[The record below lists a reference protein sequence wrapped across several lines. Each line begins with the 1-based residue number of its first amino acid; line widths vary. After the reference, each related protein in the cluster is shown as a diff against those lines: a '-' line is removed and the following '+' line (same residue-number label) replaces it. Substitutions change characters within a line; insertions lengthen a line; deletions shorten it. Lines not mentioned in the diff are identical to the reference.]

1 MDKLNISTFP
11 GCVKKTLEYIKTAL
25 KALHVSAA
33 DSEALLGSAGE
44 IISAICAAD
53 ANGSVIVSAEKS
65 AKGCCV
71 QFMHLGALFNPCPK
85 APDSITQKCMDEIS
99 FEFKYGRNV
108 LSVFRRANSDKNI
121 QEVKEMKEIQIRNH
135 SIKPGD
141 KIAVINEHSKADIL
155 ARAEALANDDSF
167 AAVEW
172 RIDNYDDVFEIR
184 FVIMPETI
192 AEVRKA
198 LGDKVL
204 MYTFRD
210 KRIGGAHPTTCMY
223 HSRLNNLA
231 IDSGAGDIITVE
243 WYDELDAAISNV
255 ENAHKG
261 GKVVVASWCTDGKL
275 CAECVQHKLVGALGA
290 ALGRMVG
297 SLTLGKKKYADV
309 QAEMLEL
316 GAVCADEE
324 TKASLDAGIAA
335 FKAKHADVLVIRS
348 VITADGS
355 EEKTVF

>member
-1 MDKLNISTFP
+1 M
-11 GCVKKTLEYIKTAL
+11 
-25 KALHVSAA
+25 
-33 DSEALLGSAGE
+33 
-44 IISAICAAD
+44 
-53 ANGSVIVSAEKS
+53 
-65 AKGCCV
+65 
-71 QFMHLGALFNPCPK
+71 QFMHQGALFNPCPK

-108 LSVFRRANSDKNI
+108 LTVFRRANSDKNI

-141 KIAVINEHSKADIL
+141 KIAVINEHSKADVL

-172 RIDNYDDVFEIR
+172 RIDNYEDVFEIR

-204 MYTFRD
+204 MYTF
-210 KRIGGAHPTTCMY
+210 
-223 HSRLNNLA
+223 RLNNLA

-261 GKVVVASWCTDGKL
+261 GKIVAASWCTDGKL
-275 CAECVQHKLVGALGA
+275 CAECVQHKLEEMLE
-290 ALGRMVG
+290 
-297 SLTLGKKKYADV
+297 SNAD
-309 QAEMLEL
+309 MLEL
-316 GAVCADEE
+316 G
-324 TKASLDAGIAA
+324 
-335 FKAKHADVLVIRS
+335 VIRS

>member
-1 MDKLNISTFP
+1 M
-11 GCVKKTLEYIKTAL
+11 
-25 KALHVSAA
+25 
-33 DSEALLGSAGE
+33 
-44 IISAICAAD
+44 
-53 ANGSVIVSAEKS
+53 
-65 AKGCCV
+65 
-71 QFMHLGALFNPCPK
+71 QFMHQGALFNPCSK
-85 APDSITQKCMDEIS
+85 APGSITQKCMDEIS

-108 LSVFRRANSDKNI
+108 LTVFRRANSDKNI

-141 KIAVINEHSKADIL
+141 KIAVINEHSKADVL

-172 RIDNYDDVFEIR
+172 RIDNYEDVFEIR

-231 IDSGAGDIITVE
+231 IDFGAGDIITVE

-261 GKVVVASWCTDGKL
+261 GKIVAASWCTDGKL
-275 CAECVQHKLVGALGA
+275 CAECVQHKLEEMLE
-290 ALGRMVG
+290 
-297 SLTLGKKKYADV
+297 SQAD
-309 QAEMLEL
+309 MLEL
-316 GAVCADEE
+316 GAVCADKE

>member
-11 GCVKKTLEYIKTAL
+11 GCVEKTLEYIKTAL

-172 RIDNYDDVFEIR
+172 RIDNYDDVFEI
-184 FVIMPETI
+184 
-192 AEVRKA
+192 
-198 LGDKVL
+198 L
-204 MYTFRD
+204 
-210 KRIGGAHPTTCMY
+210 
-223 HSRLNNLA
+223 
-231 IDSGAGDIITVE
+231 
-243 WYDELDAAISNV
+243 
-255 ENAHKG
+255 
-261 GKVVVASWCTDGKL
+261 
-275 CAECVQHKLVGALGA
+275 
-290 ALGRMVG
+290 
-297 SLTLGKKKYADV
+297 SL
-309 QAEMLEL
+309 
-316 GAVCADEE
+316 
-324 TKASLDAGIAA
+324 I
-335 FKAKHADVLVIRS
+335 HI
-348 VITADGS
+348 
-355 EEKTVF
+355 

>member
-1 MDKLNISTFP
+1 MDKLNISTAT
-11 GCVKKTLEYIKTAL
+11 GCVEKTLEYIKTAL

-71 QFMHLGALFNPCPK
+71 QFMHQGALFNPCSK
-85 APDSITQKCMDEIS
+85 APGSITQKCMDEIS

-108 LSVFRRANSDKNI
+108 LTVFRRANSDKNI

-167 AAVEW
+167 TAVEW
-172 RIDNYDDVFEIR
+172 RIDNYEDVFEIR

-231 IDSGAGDIITVE
+231 IDSGAGDIITLEIAASSSSYHSTVE

-261 GKVVVASWCTDGKL
+261 GKIVAASWCTDGKL
-275 CAECVQHKLVGALGA
+275 CAECVQHKLE
-290 ALGRMVG
+290 
-297 SLTLGKKKYADV
+297 
-309 QAEMLEL
+309 EMLESKADML
-316 GAVCADEE
+316 EFGAVCADEE

-335 FKAKHADVLVIRS
+335 FKAKYADVLVIRS

>member
-1 MDKLNISTFP
+1 MDKLNISTAT
-11 GCVKKTLEYIKTAL
+11 GCVEKTLEYIKTAL

-71 QFMHLGALFNPCPK
+71 QFMHQGALFNPCSK
-85 APDSITQKCMDEIS
+85 APGSITQKCMDEIS

-108 LSVFRRANSDKNI
+108 LTVFRRANSDKNI

-141 KIAVINEHSKADIL
+141 KIAVINEHSKADVL

-172 RIDNYDDVFEIR
+172 RIDNYEDVFEIR

-231 IDSGAGDIITVE
+231 IDFGAGDIITVE

-255 ENAHKG
+255 ENAH
-261 GKVVVASWCTDGKL
+261 
-275 CAECVQHKLVGALGA
+275 
-290 ALGRMVG
+290 
-297 SLTLGKKKYADV
+297 
-309 QAEMLEL
+309 
-316 GAVCADEE
+316 
-324 TKASLDAGIAA
+324 
-335 FKAKHADVLVIRS
+335 
-348 VITADGS
+348 
-355 EEKTVF
+355 

>member
-1 MDKLNISTFP
+1 MT
-11 GCVKKTLEYIKTAL
+11 
-25 KALHVSAA
+25 
-33 DSEALLGSAGE
+33 
-44 IISAICAAD
+44 
-53 ANGSVIVSAEKS
+53 
-65 AKGCCV
+65 
-71 QFMHLGALFNPCPK
+71 
-85 APDSITQKCMDEIS
+85 
-99 FEFKYGRNV
+99 
-108 LSVFRRANSDKNI
+108 
-121 QEVKEMKEIQIRNH
+121 
-135 SIKPGD
+135 
-141 KIAVINEHSKADIL
+141 
-155 ARAEALANDDSF
+155 
-167 AAVEW
+167 
-172 RIDNYDDVFEIR
+172 
-184 FVIMPETI
+184 ETI

-261 GKVVVASWCTDGKL
+261 GKIVAASWCTDGKL
-275 CAECVQHKLVGALGA
+275 CAECVQHKLEEMLE
-290 ALGRMVG
+290 
-297 SLTLGKKKYADV
+297 S

-316 GAVCADEE
+316 GAVCTDEE